1 MPSAETLLT
10 LLIALFFLEV
20 TPGPDMMLILGRGIG
35 QGRKTALLTVIG
47 MIFIAGVI
55 KIFLLILGIASLLQ
69 AYPEALTMLR
79 WAGAAYLLWLGFKL
93 IRASLSGG
101 VFAVAA
107 AETSSWSAMRE
118 GAINSLTN
126 PKSLLFMFAFMPQFV
141 DPGVGPIWLQLLL
154 FGGLQ
159 MLSGV
164 IALSAVAMASGTIGQ
179 WLARWPRLL
188 AWQQR
193 FTGCVMIAL
202 GLRLIVSG
210 NASASP
216 TLRAG

>member
-1 MPSAETLLT
+1 
-10 LLIALFFLEV
+10 LF
-20 TPGPDMMLILGRGIG
+20 
-35 QGRKTALLTVIG
+35 
-47 MIFIAGVI
+47 
-55 KIFLLILGIASLLQ
+55 
-69 AYPEALTMLR
+69 
-79 WAGAAYLLWLGFKL
+79 WLGLKL
-93 IRASLSGG
+93 IRASLRGETLA
-101 VFAVAA
+101 FAA

-126 PKSLLFMFAFMPQFV
+126 PKSLLFMFAFLPQFV
-141 DPGVGPIWLQLLL
+141 DPGVGPVWVQLLL

-164 IALSAVAMASGTIGQ
+164 IALSAVALASGTVGQ
-179 WLARWPRLL
+179 WLARWPRFM

-210 NASASP
+210 NTGASP
-216 TLRAG
+216 ILRT

>member
-1 MPSAETLLT
+1 MPNPETLLT
-10 LLIALFFLEV
+10 FLIALFFLEV
-20 TPGPDMMLILGRGIG
+20 TPGPDMMLVLGRGIG
-35 QGRKTALLTVIG
+35 QGRKVALLTVVG
-47 MIFIAGVI
+47 MIFIAGFI
-55 KIFLLILGIASLLQ
+55 KISLLILGLASLLQ

-79 WAGAAYLLWLGFKL
+79 WAGAAYLLWLAFKL
-93 IRASLSGG
+93 IRASFHGAVL
-101 VFAVAA
+101 AVAA

-126 PKSLLFMFAFMPQFV
+126 PKSLLFMFAFLPQFV
-141 DPGVGPIWLQLLL
+141 DPAVGSVWLQLLI

-164 IALSAVAMASGTIGQ
+164 LALTMVALASGTVGQ
-179 WLARWPRLL
+179 WLTRWPRFL

-193 FTGCVMIAL
+193 FTGLVMIAL

-210 NASASP
+210 GASP
-216 TLRAG
+216 PPPRA